1 MINKTQET
9 ILTKESLNNRIQGLE
24 EGQWR
29 NNKGI
34 VINLKDQPVT
44 YLYNIYKMIL
54 RSAENIMHEEEFNT
68 FCIHRGGIMFA
79 TTSRQAVVMYAHKL
93 WGTVDV
99 IENIFKLKG
108 SKNLII
114 AGFIDPAP

>member
-1 MINKTQET
+1 MINKSQET
-9 ILTKESLNNRIQGLE
+9 ILTKESLNNRILGLH

-54 RSAENIMHEEEFNT
+54 RSAENNMHEDVFNT
-68 FCIHRGGIMFA
+68 FCGNPNIMFA
-79 TTSRQAVVMYAHKL
+79 TTSRQAVMLYAPKL
-93 WGTVDV
+93 WGTVNL
-99 IENIFKLKG
+99 IENILKLNG

-114 AGFIDPAP
+114 EGFIDPAP

>member
-9 ILTKESLNNRIQGLE
+9 ILTKESLNNRIQGLQ

-34 VINLKDQPVT
+34 VVNLKDQPVT

-54 RSAENIMHEEEFNT
+54 RSAENNMHEDVFNT

-79 TTSRQAVVMYAHKL
+79 TSSRQAVMLYATKL
-93 WGTVDV
+93 WGTVNI
-99 IENIFKLKG
+99 IENILKLKG

-114 AGFIDPAP
+114 EGFIDPAP